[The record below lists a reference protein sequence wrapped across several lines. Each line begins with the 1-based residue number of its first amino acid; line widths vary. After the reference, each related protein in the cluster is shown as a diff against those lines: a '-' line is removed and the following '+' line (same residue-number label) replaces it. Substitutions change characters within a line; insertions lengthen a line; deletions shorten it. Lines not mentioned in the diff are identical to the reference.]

1 MNEQGAA
8 EFTLSHEQTV
18 TLEGIGVLPGY
29 RLAIQ
34 ETDFGDYEVRYRL
47 NEGEAQPV
55 SGGTFSVAV
64 SNAMSVE
71 VTNHKDVQ
79 IDTGIEEDSEPL
91 LWMLGIGAFLLA
103 AVGGRRRWRRKV

>member
-1 MNEQGAA
+1 
-8 EFTLSHEQTV
+8 
-18 TLEGIGVLPGY
+18 
-29 RLAIQ
+29 
-34 ETDFGDYEVRYRL
+34 
-47 NEGEAQPV
+47 
-55 SGGTFSVAV
+55 
-64 SNAMSVE
+64 MSVE